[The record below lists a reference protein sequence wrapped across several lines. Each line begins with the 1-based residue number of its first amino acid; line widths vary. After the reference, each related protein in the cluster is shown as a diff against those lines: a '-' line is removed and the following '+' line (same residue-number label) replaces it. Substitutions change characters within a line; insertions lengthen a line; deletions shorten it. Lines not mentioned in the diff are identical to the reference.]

1 MSKNKTYVVRTRK
14 LLRRFRAGHCFGQE
28 AITVEL
34 TPTQAE
40 MVNADP
46 ELVCTEMDEPSEP
59 KPDPESV
66 AVQTAQK
73 PKAEAKAK

>member
-14 LLRRFRAGHCFGQE
+14 LPRRFRAGHCFGQE

-46 ELVCTEMDEPSEP
+46 ELVSKEVADETPTEPP
-59 KPDPESV
+59 
-66 AVQTAQK
+66 AAQK